1 MAHSSLL
8 NELEDLESSL
18 KGLTDEKRRE
28 KIQEYRERIMGI
40 VRIMIRD
47 KIHDNFLKYLGLNS
61 STSAVLSEAAAIIMK
76 FMGFDPFEWFH
87 FSEYGD
93 YNAAFADRAF
103 SNPSIYDAV
112 EKSAEIFIQKGSG
125 HINTKQ
131 KNFSQGVNSA
141 NDSYKLAES
150 IISFCKI
157 LTAASSGQTL
167 QVIINQNEVRVVLAH
182 AIEAILE
189 NSKTTESVREK
200 ISKPII
206 AKGQVAWV
214 RYEFYSETSI
224 NEACCF
230 NDKRVDVNVKLTY
243 FVFPSEADFRIAL
256 RNIEGSNVAAS
267 NCKIT

>member
-8 NELEDLESSL
+8 NELVDLESSL

-28 KIQEYRERIMGI
+28 KIQEHRERLMGI

-47 KIHDNFLKYLGLNS
+47 KIHSYNLLKYVGLG
-61 STSAVLSEAAAIIMK
+61 STSKHLTTMITK
-76 FMGFDPFEWFH
+76 FMGFDPFAWFH

-93 YNAAFADRAF
+93 HNAAFADRAF
-103 SNPSIYDAV
+103 SNPSIYDAI

-131 KNFSQGVNSA
+131 KNFSQGVNSVK
-141 NDSYKLAES
+141 DSDRLAES

-167 QVIINQNEVRVVLAH
+167 QVIINANEVRVVLAH

-200 ISKPII
+200 ISKPVI
-206 AKGQVAWV
+206 AKGQIAWV

-224 NEACCF
+224 NEACCLK
-230 NDKRVDVNVKLTY
+230 DKRVDVNVKLTY

-267 NCKIT
+267 YCIIT